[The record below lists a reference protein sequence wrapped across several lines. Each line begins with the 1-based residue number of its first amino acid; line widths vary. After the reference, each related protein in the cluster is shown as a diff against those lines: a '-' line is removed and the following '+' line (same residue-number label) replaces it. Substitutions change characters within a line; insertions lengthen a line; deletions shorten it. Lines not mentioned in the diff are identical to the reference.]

1 MCPCPPLLKFVF
13 VVRGQNNVPGNK
25 YFSKSKSQSCHN
37 RVLERAS
44 ASLALDDADGLLLL
58 LTFCIAEVR
67 EIELLKHGRLKLL
80 IASKVQV
87 RSNDPLSSSVGPD
100 LKLNY

>member
-1 MCPCPPLLKFVF
+1 MCPCPPLLKIVF
-13 VVRGQNNVPGNK
+13 VVRGRNNVPGNK

-58 LTFCIAEVR
+58 LTFCIAEVGIFEKR
-67 EIELLKHGRLKLL
+67 PPGGD
-80 IASKVQV
+80 A
-87 RSNDPLSSSVGPD
+87 
-100 LKLNY
+100 NYIYDDEGTKNVY